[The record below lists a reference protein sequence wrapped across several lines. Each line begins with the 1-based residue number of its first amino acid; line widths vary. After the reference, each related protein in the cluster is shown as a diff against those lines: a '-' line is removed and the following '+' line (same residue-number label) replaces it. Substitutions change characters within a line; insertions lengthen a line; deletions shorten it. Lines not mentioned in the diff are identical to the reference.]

1 MILRYRAK
9 SGEGRGKYMR
19 WRVSTMGNAHKA
31 DVTNEL
37 EAEELQQV
45 YSSEWYKKKDM
56 DVRWIRNK

>member
-9 SGEGRGKYMR
+9 SGERRGKYMC

-31 DVTNEL
+31 DVPNEL

-45 YSSEWYKKKDM
+45 YSVE
-56 DVRWIRNK
+56 